1 MLYYKKKLYISKGV
15 YISLSSLQSLDRA
28 LDMLSLIHANG
39 GKMSVSSI
47 AEIMNLHRSTV
58 HRTLTTMYQKD
69 FLSKDPK
76 TGLYTIGN
84 KALVL
89 GFSAANNLPLATT
102 ARPYM
107 AFLAEK
113 YNNSVSL
120 SVIEGSNVFVIGNYS
135 GYYTT
140 TFYSLHDDPLN
151 CEAYRP
157 AVAHCMLA
165 YNCQLKSCNK
175 AIQIYL
181 SKVSNSRFKDNFFTN
196 IDDLVTYLKKVKN
209 DGYAY
214 ESGEYHFDELCY
226 CAPILNNG
234 KAIATLSIYGHKSY
248 LNKFHKQDI
257 IKDLLDISKTIS
269 DLLSNS

>member
-1 MLYYKKKLYISKGV
+1 
-15 YISLSSLQSLDRA
+15 
-28 LDMLSLIHANG
+28 
-39 GKMSVSSI
+39 
-47 AEIMNLHRSTV
+47 
-58 HRTLTTMYQKD
+58 
-69 FLSKDPK
+69 
-76 TGLYTIGN
+76 
-84 KALVL
+84 
-89 GFSAANNLPLATT
+89 
-102 ARPYM
+102 M

-165 YNCQLKSCNK
+165 YNCQLESCNK